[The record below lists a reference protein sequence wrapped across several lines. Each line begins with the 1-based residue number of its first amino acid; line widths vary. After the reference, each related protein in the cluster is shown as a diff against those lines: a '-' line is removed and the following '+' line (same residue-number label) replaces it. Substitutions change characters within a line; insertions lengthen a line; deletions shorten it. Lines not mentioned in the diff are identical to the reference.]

1 MATRKTQPQ
10 TGARHF
16 GLTAPYALA
25 GSAAAPQQEPTFETE
40 MAKAIRLATME
51 RQARLAGV
59 ALPGMETAASPQPQV
74 ATVQDQIAL
83 SQEARSSARD
93 VADLA
98 RQQSE
103 AAQAEVERL
112 KEQAGGAYEAGK
124 QEALT
129 LWQMIDERD
138 ARHQERMDAI
148 TKELRE
154 ANEARRDSESA
165 RVLSELKAQM
175 DAIQGQHEREVAEL
189 KRRAEQAEARAAEAA
204 KPKSRYEQALDLLRN
219 GEDPQSP
226 AVRALLGY
234 GEPGQETPQERWQ
247 RLHMDKVE
255 DEIVDERA
263 RRRALQTNAIEHDA
277 AVKAGQRKIYDHVDK
292 AMNLLEKW
300 LEGNVGGGGNEANGK
315 AGLPH
320 NGFGGTMEEMAA
332 QAQQIAAAQAAQ
344 AAQQGG
350 AE

>member
-1 MATRKTQPQ
+1 MANRKTQPQ
-10 TGARHF
+10 AGARHF

-25 GSAAAPQQEPTFETE
+25 GSSAAPQQEPSVEAE
-40 MAKAIRLATME
+40 LARAIRLTTLE
-51 RQARLAGV
+51 RQARLVGV
-59 ALPGMETAASPQPQV
+59 GLPGGEAATPPFPQV

-129 LWQMIDERD
+129 LWQMIDGRD

-189 KRRAEQAEARAAEAA
+189 KRRAEQAETRAAEAA

-277 AVKAGQRKIYDHVDK
+277 AVKAGQRKIYDHADK
-292 AMNLLEKW
+292 ALSLFERW
-300 LEGNVGGGGNEANGK
+300 LEGTVGGGGSDQTGK

-320 NGFGGTMEEMAA
+320 DGFPATLSEMRA
-332 QAQQIAAAQAAQ
+332 QSQAIMAQQQARQ
-344 AAQQGG
+344 MEQGG

>member
-1 MATRKTQPQ
+1 MATR
-10 TGARHF
+10 R
-16 GLTAPYALA
+16 
-25 GSAAAPQQEPTFETE
+25 GS
-40 MAKAIRLATME
+40 
-51 RQARLAGV
+51 ARLAISSPWGPTPAAQAQQGANLDEELAAFV
-59 ALPGMETAASPQPQV
+59 RRRKDLLTVGALGITDQGGGQPVVQPQPQSV
-74 ATVQDQIAL
+74 GEMLQVGKFAVDVSQSIA
-83 SQEARSSARD
+83 QG
-93 VADLA
+93 
-98 RQQSE
+98 
-103 AAQAEVERL
+103 AQAQAQATKEELERA
-112 KEQAGGAYEAGK
+112 KQQAGDAYEAGK

-138 ARHQERMDAI
+138 ARHQERIDSL
-148 TKELRE
+148 TKELRD
-154 ANEARRDSESA
+154 ANESRRDSESA

-175 DAIQGQHEREVAEL
+175 DAIQGQHKREVAEL

-204 KPKSRYEQALDLLRN
+204 KPKSRYEQALDLLRS

-277 AVKAGQRKIYDHVDK
+277 AVKAGQRKIYDHADK
-292 AMNLLEKW
+292 ALSLFERW
-300 LEGNVGGGGNEANGK
+300 LEGTVGGGGSEQTGK

-320 NGFGGTMEEMAA
+320 DGFPATLSEMRA
-332 QAQQIAAAQAAQ
+332 QSQAIMAQQQARQ
-344 AAQQGG
+344 MEQGG